1 MVPDPYKALH
11 LPHTASAAEIKKRY
25 RELAR
30 KFHPDRM
37 MHAPPDEKEQ
47 ANVSFAQIAGAYAIL
62 TDPQRKAQYDHIYR
76 YGGYDDDDDKNAD
89 EDDDGIAERVQ
100 GDENNG
106 IPSRTRE
113 YGGFSPR
120 GGGGGGGGGGA
131 GSSPFGADNNGP
143 SSTRKR
149 KSVGVGYAC
158 TDPLAFIWTQGRI
171 QTTTNVAGIQIPSR
185 FQVGHPGCAG
195 LRVSFSSGE
204 YRIQKDNSRDKPIH
218 QFKSRTT
225 QFANGKKFTRTET
238 TTIHANGKK
247 EVLIEADNYVERRTS
262 SVLHQMASH
271 DGAAER
277 DLPWYM
283 SAWAGIKDKL
293 TMCYSPCQ
301 VQ

>member
-11 LPHTASAAEIKKRY
+11 LTHTASAAEIKKHY

-37 MHAPPDEKEQ
+37 MHASADEKEQ
-47 ANVSFAQIAGAYAIL
+47 ATVSFAEIAGAYAIL

-76 YGGYDDDDDKNAD
+76 YGGYDNDDDDVVDRNQ
-89 EDDDGIAERVQ
+89 DDQ
-100 GDENNG
+100 NS
-106 IPSRTRE
+106 IPSRRE
-113 YGGFSPR
+113 YGGGR
-120 GGGGGGGGGGA
+120 GGGGGS
-131 GSSPFGADNNGP
+131 SSPFFPDQKNGP
-143 SSTRKR
+143 SASSRKR
-149 KSVGVGYAC
+149 KSVGVGYSC

-185 FQVGHPGCAG
+185 FQMGHPGCAG

-204 YRIQKDNSRDKPIH
+204 YRIQKDNGKGLH

-225 QFANGKKFTRTET
+225 QFAHGKKFTRTET
-238 TTIHANGKK
+238 TTIHADGKK
-247 EVLIEADNYVERRTS
+247 EVLIEGDDYVERRTS

-271 DGAAER
+271 EGTAER

-293 TMCYSPCQ
+293 AMCYSPCQ